1 MPRPKG
7 SPNKIT
13 SIIKDKL
20 ADILSEAIDSLD
32 IKEMNKAERLK
43 LIQIGIQYVI
53 PRLKQIEEINDEMP
67 TNFQIEIID
76 RLGKY
81 KDRDLDK
88 AITGQDSLTTKG
100 LITQLNI
107 PINKVMNKDNKKT
120 PNASAS
126 TKIIDA
132 PNQPN

>member
-7 SPNKIT
+7 SPNKLT
-13 SIIKDKL
+13 SIIKDRL
-20 ADILSEAIDSLD
+20 VDILSEAIESLD

-53 PRLKQIEEINDEMP
+53 PRLKQVEEITDEMP

-81 KDRDLDK
+81 KSK
-88 AITGQDSLTTKG
+88 TT
-100 LITQLNI
+100 
-107 PINKVMNKDNKKT
+107 
-120 PNASAS
+120 
-126 TKIIDA
+126 
-132 PNQPN
+132 NQ